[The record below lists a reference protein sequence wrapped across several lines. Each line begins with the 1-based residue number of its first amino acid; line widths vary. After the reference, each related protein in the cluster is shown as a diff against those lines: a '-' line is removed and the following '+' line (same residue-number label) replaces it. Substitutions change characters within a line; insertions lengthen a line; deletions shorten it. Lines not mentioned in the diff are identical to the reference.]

1 MDLPEGVRW
10 EERMVAIPP
19 ATPVDPE
26 AAAEGESLEGIFV
39 AGAPDGEAG
48 AVVAAPHPLYGGSM
62 DAPVC
67 NELAWA
73 CAKNGMA
80 SLRFNW
86 RGVGASSGEAS
97 GDADDADADLRA
109 ALEHMAETVEGAL
122 VLAGYSFGA
131 AAALRVGVTSPRVKR
146 LVLVAPPPGML
157 DTDALATM
165 GRRRVLVLAG
175 EADTLA
181 PPDALESLLE
191 GRDGIDLVRLPE
203 ADHFFTAGLAPLGQH
218 AARWLA
224 R

>member
-10 EERMVAIPP
+10 EERMVTIAPS
-19 ATPVDPE
+19 TPVDPE
-26 AAAEGESLEGIFV
+26 AAAGGESLEGIFV
-39 AGAPDGEAG
+39 AGAPDAATG

-73 CAKNGMA
+73 CAKNGIA

-86 RGVGASSGEAS
+86 RGVGASGGAPS

-109 ALEHMAETVEGAL
+109 ALEHMAETVEGPL

-131 AAALRVGVTSPRVKR
+131 GAVLRVGVTSPRVKR
-146 LVLVAPPPGML
+146 LVLVAPPPSLL
-157 DTDALATM
+157 DEDALATL

-181 PPDALESLLE
+181 PPDDLEA
-191 GRDGIDLVRLPE
+191 RLAELDAVERIRIPE
-203 ADHFFTAGLAPLGQH
+203 ADHFFAAGLAPLGREV
-218 AARWLA
+218 ARWLS